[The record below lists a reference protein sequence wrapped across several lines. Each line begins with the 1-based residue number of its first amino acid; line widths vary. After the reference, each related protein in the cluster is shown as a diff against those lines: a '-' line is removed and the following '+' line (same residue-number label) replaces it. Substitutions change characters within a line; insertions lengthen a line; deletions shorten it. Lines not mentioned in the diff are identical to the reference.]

1 MSATF
6 RIIDKGWE
14 RILRQMRLMDKSFT
28 KVGVQQDTTREDSE
42 VSDMVLVA
50 TWNEFG
56 TKNIP
61 ERSFIRETVDKKKKR
76 IFGLKKRMYG
86 DILDGKK
93 STRRALEIIGEYA
106 QSQTQLTIKRK
117 KNPPN
122 ALSTQRAK
130 GRKLGRKNVKLID
143 NPLIDTGQLI
153 QSIRHVEVM
162 Q

>member
-1 MSATF
+1 MPVKF
-6 RIIDKGWE
+6 RIIDKGWK

-28 KVGVQQDTTREDSE
+28 KVGVQQDTTRKDSE

-50 TWNEFG
+50 MWNEFG

-61 ERSFIRETVDKKKKR
+61 ERSFIRETVDKKKKQ
-76 IFGLKKRMYG
+76 IFGLKKKMYE
-86 DILDGKK
+86 DILDGQK
-93 STRRALEIIGEYA
+93 STRRALEIIGEYV

-117 KNPPN
+117 KSPPN

-130 GRKLGRKNVKLID
+130 GRRLGKKSGRLVD

-153 QSIRHVEVM
+153 QSIRHVEVIK
-162 Q
+162 